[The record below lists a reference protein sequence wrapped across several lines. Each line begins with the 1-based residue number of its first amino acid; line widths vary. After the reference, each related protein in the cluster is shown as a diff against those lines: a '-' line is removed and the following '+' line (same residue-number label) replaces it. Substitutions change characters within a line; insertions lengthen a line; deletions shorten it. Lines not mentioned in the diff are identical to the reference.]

1 MIHIILQNASDA
13 LVEAVSETLNPKQAV
28 VAKSDKEIKRD
39 MHHKLAVRGTIL
51 FSDDEGDQQSPLY
64 VGKLEDALGK
74 AKDMVVYMEG
84 RLAFFKNKLP
94 ANYVGRVYD
103 DPKNIIVGDS
113 GSLQIHKYT
122 NIVPDNWWGSLGF
135 LTEYE
140 DRKLFTALEMYL
152 TNSTPIAVTQKAFEA
167 LSKTGIDFVDA
178 REYPLT
184 VEGGLQFR
192 EATSQ

>member
-51 FSDDEGDQQSPLY
+51 FSDDEEDQQSPLY

-192 EATSQ
+192 EATSR